1 MVLLLP
7 WQDIDLWPLCLTGSI
22 PFWKNLAF
30 ICSSFLPKMRCLV
43 CIILYKYVRVCVW
56 EREWFKVGIKRSQQE
71 DLDLGELITKETNVM
86 ARSHVIKGA
95 VLCKIHCQCFQYKTI
110 MSLSLYPVSWLARN
124 DKSAIIYFFCLFHL
138 VGTRMRNA
146 NRTYFAG

>member
-22 PFWKNLAF
+22 RFWKNLAF

-43 CIILYKYVRVCVW
+43 CIILYKYVHVCVC

-138 VGTRMRNA
+138 AGTRMRNA